1 MKKTYLFVMLCISS
15 LAFAGAPLL
24 IEDFNYTAGEALTLH
39 NWAIHSG
46 TSNPLVVTSPGLTFT
61 NYVGS
66 GIGLSTGLNNTGD
79 DENRSFGAQTT
90 AGSIYASFL
99 VNIPTNTATSSYFFH
114 FFDPLLNTAFR
125 ARTFI
130 TPQAGQIAVGFSF
143 NASTAQATS
152 PTLLNFGE
160 TYLFVAKYTIVDG
173 ATNDNVSLYV
183 FRAGDDLSVEPATP
197 TLGPLSTADA
207 TADIVPTCVALRQW
221 DANQR
226 ITVDGIRV
234 RREWDLVDDNN
245 VVTGLSQLNGNQ
257 TLTCFPNPVTDGFVN
272 LANAD
277 SSLKEVQIFDLVG
290 KKVFNQQ
297 TVSNRLD
304 VSSLNAGI
312 YVIKVAVDNKTT
324 RSEEHTSELQSPE
337 AI

>member
-1 MKKTYLFVMLCISS
+1 MKKIYLFVVLCMSS
-15 LAFAGAPLL
+15 FAFAGSPLL
-24 IEDFNYTAGEALTLH
+24 IEDFNYTVGEALTLH

-46 TSNPLVVTSPGLTFT
+46 TSNPLVVTSPGLTLSG
-61 NYVGS
+61 YVGS
-66 GIGLSTGLNNTGD
+66 GIGLATGLNNTGD

-99 VNIPTNTATSSYFFH
+99 VNVPTNTAAGSYFFH
-114 FFDPLLNTAFR
+114 FFDPTAPTAFR

-130 TPQAGQIAVGFSF
+130 TPQSGQIAIGFSF
-143 NASTAQATS
+143 NASAAQATS
-152 PTLLNFGE
+152 STLLNFGE

-173 ATNDNVSLYV
+173 TTNDNVSLYV
-183 FRAGDDLSVEPATP
+183 FKVGDDFSVEPTTP
-197 TLGPLSTADA
+197 TLGPLTTADA

-234 RREWDLVDDNN
+234 RREWDMIDDNN
-245 VVTGLSQLNGNQ
+245 VVTAMSQLIGNQ
-257 TLTCFPNPVTDGFVN
+257 SLSCYPNPVTDGFVN
-272 LANAD
+272 LANVG
-277 SSLKEVQIFDLVG
+277 SSMKDVQIYDVVG

-304 VSSLNAGI
+304 VSTLNAGV
-312 YVIKVAVDNKTT
+312 YVIKVSADNQ
-324 RSEEHTSELQSPE
+324 TSSSRLV
-337 AI
+337 IK